1 VSESAG
7 IPSEYHVALFRRLTY
22 TRITSGKSR
31 SPRCSLIDEPEERVA
46 ITKPTSS
53 RQSSR
58 ANLTGRLNEPNPVV
72 DVRAVLFT
80 VSDSRLLIAL
90 HETDDG
96 GSLPRSVPSPLEAL
110 DATARRIIREATGL
124 QEQYLEQLYT
134 LSFRDNES
142 WSVVVSY
149 IGLICSGPQTT
160 SLSNAGWT
168 DANQLPRLSDADSKV
183 IEYALFRLRA
193 KLGYTNIAFH
203 LLPRTFT
210 LTELQNA
217 YESILGRRLDK
228 RNFRRRAIASGIL
241 QSTNSQRREGSHR
254 PAALYRFR
262 AEHDPADYLTPAWAD
277 EA

>member
-1 VSESAG
+1 M
-7 IPSEYHVALFRRLTY
+7 
-22 TRITSGKSR
+22 
-31 SPRCSLIDEPEERVA
+31 RVA
-46 ITKPTSS
+46 AINQAQSKQIVAEPVAGEPT
-53 RQSSR
+53 
-58 ANLTGRLNEPNPVV
+58 PIV

-90 HETDDG
+90 H
-96 GSLPRSVPSPLEAL
+96 GSDHGTALPRSIPIANEPL
-110 DATARRIIREATGL
+110 DATARRTIREATGL

-134 LSFRDNES
+134 LSFRDAES
-142 WSVVVSY
+142 WAVIVGY
-149 IGLICSGPQTT
+149 IGLICSGPQTE
-160 SLSNAGWT
+160 SLSNT
-168 DANQLPRLSDADSKV
+168 DWYEANDLPMLSDADSKV
-183 IEYALFRLRA
+183 IEYALLRLRA

-217 YESILGRRLDK
+217 YESILGRPLDK

-241 QSTNSQRREGSHR
+241 QSTNKQRREGSHR

-262 AEHDPADYLTPAWAD
+262 AEHDPADYLTPAWAE